1 METTAIKFKYRLPEV
16 LQPLVA
22 QTVVNYGL
30 DYVYGLMPKDLAG
43 QLRHC
48 SLYLICE
55 MDFNNGQD
63 VWTNPIAIVGTN
75 EFNAMETFVRNTGKE
90 NGSVLC
96 EIVNR
101 CDNIKVEPC

>member
-1 METTAIKFKYRLPEV
+1 MAVKFKFKIPEN
-16 LQPLVA
+16 LLPLVN

-30 DYVYGLMPKDLAG
+30 DYLYGLMPRDLVG

-48 SLYLICE
+48 SMYMICE
-55 MDFNNGQD
+55 YESINGTQI
-63 VWTNPIAIVGTN
+63 WSNPVAVVGTN
-75 EFNAMETFVRNTGKE
+75 EVNAMETYVRNMKKE

>member
-1 METTAIKFKYRLPEV
+1 MVVRFKYRIPEN
-16 LQPLVA
+16 LQSLVDK
-22 QTVVNYGL
+22 TIVDYGL
-30 DYVYGLMPKDLAG
+30 TYLYGLMPEELSG

-55 MDFNNGQD
+55 YENMNGNHI
-63 VWTNPIAIVGTN
+63 WRNPVAVVGIN
-75 EFNAMETFVRNTGKE
+75 ETNAMETYFNDMHKD

-101 CDNIKVEPC
+101 CDNIKVEPCE

>member
-1 METTAIKFKYRLPEV
+1 MEATAIKFKYTIPEN
-16 LQPLVA
+16 LQPLVT
-22 QTVVNYGL
+22 QTVANYGL
-30 DYVYGLMPKDLAG
+30 NYLYGLIPEDLAG

-48 SLYLICE
+48 SLYMICE
-55 MDFNNGQD
+55 YTSSNGVD
-63 VWTNPIAIVGTN
+63 VWTNPIAIVGSN
-75 EFNAMETFVRNTGKE
+75 EVNAMETYVKNTGKE

>member
-1 METTAIKFKYRLPEV
+1 MVKFRYRLPEH
-16 LQPLVA
+16 LQPLVN
-22 QTVVNYGL
+22 QTVMNYGQNYL
-30 DYVYGLMPKDLAG
+30 NGIMPRSLAG

-48 SLYLICE
+48 SLYMICE
-55 MDFNNGQD
+55 FESNNGID
-63 VWTNPIAIVGTN
+63 VWTNPMAVVGTN
-75 EFNAMETFVRNTGKE
+75 EVDAMETYVRTTGKE

>member
-1 METTAIKFKYRLPEV
+1 MAVKFKYRISENL
-16 LQPLVA
+16 LPLVS

-30 DYVYGLMPKDLAG
+30 DYLYGLMPEGLAG

-48 SLYLICE
+48 SLYMICE
-55 MDFNNGQD
+55 YENINGLQ
-63 VWTNPIAIVGTN
+63 VWKNPIAVVGYN
-75 EFNAMETFVRNTGKE
+75 EVDAMETYVKNTKKE

>member
-1 METTAIKFKYRLPEV
+1 MTVKFKFKIPEN
-16 LQPLVA
+16 LQPLVN
-22 QTVVNYGL
+22 QTVANYGF
-30 DYVYGLMPKDLAG
+30 DYIYGLMPKELAG

-48 SLYLICE
+48 SMYMICE
-55 MDFNNGQD
+55 FESVNGAE
-63 VWTNPIAIVGTN
+63 VWTNPIAIVAYN
-75 EFNAMETFVRNTGKE
+75 EVDAMETYVRNIKKE

>member
-1 METTAIKFKYRLPEV
+1 MAVKFKFKIPEN
-16 LQPLVA
+16 LLPLVN

-30 DYVYGLMPKDLAG
+30 DYLYGLMPRDLVG

-48 SLYLICE
+48 SMYMICE
-55 MDFNNGQD
+55 YESINGAQI
-63 VWTNPIAIVGTN
+63 WSNPVAVVGTN
-75 EFNAMETFVRNTGKE
+75 EVNAMETYVRNMKKE

>member
-1 METTAIKFKYRLPEV
+1 MAIRFKYKIPEN
-16 LQPLVA
+16 LLPLVS
-22 QTVVNYGL
+22 QTVVNYGN
-30 DYVYGLMPKDLAG
+30 DYLYGLMPEELTS

-48 SLYLICE
+48 SLYMICE
-55 MDFNNGQD
+55 FEFINNLQ
-63 VWTNPIAIVGTN
+63 VWQNPVAVVGRN
-75 EFNAMETFVRNTGKE
+75 EVDAMETYVKNMKKE

>member
-1 METTAIKFKYRLPEV
+1 MVVRFKYRLPEHLV
-16 LQPLVA
+16 PLVA
-22 QTVVNYGL
+22 QTVANYGL

-48 SLYLICE
+48 SMYMICE
-55 MDFNNGQD
+55 YESNDGID
-63 VWTNPIAIVGTN
+63 VWTNPVAVVGYN
-75 EFNAMETFVRNTGKE
+75 EVSAMETYVRNIKKE

-96 EIVNR
+96 EIVGR